1 MIEERK
7 DAEGK
12 FAGKINLACSELKLK
27 SREWKTL
34 SDKVKQ
40 SLTAWLPARIH
51 DPLDAASPLPP
62 RPPDYSVVASDGSQ
76 VFPDRHEVL
85 PCYLIN
91 IGSVVIHYGTGGKA
105 HLNSYPMFFYN
116 DHDRLVVWDGK
127 KIPVDSAVL
136 SEKRTLMEFEEILK
150 LAEACAG
157 RENVIAVSDG
167 TLILWR
173 LEGMP
178 DDFKN
183 EILAA
188 FLRMMDKLKS
198 LGVPVAGYISFP
210 GSPDVINSLRVGLCP
225 ETVSYCDRCPYT
237 HLPELPCAPIAGLT
251 DRILFSRLLK
261 PGERSSVF
269 ESSSKILD
277 LYGDHRIYFFYLN
290 IGEEIARVEVPK
302 WVAEDGGLL
311 DLVHT
316 LVFDQAKKGNGYPV
330 SLIEAHEQAVVKAK
344 DRDFFFDLVREA
356 LVQSDFKV
364 TVSRK
369 SLSKRN
375 PGV

>member
-1 MIEERK
+1 
-7 DAEGK
+7 
-12 FAGKINLACSELKLK
+12 
-27 SREWKTL
+27 
-34 SDKVKQ
+34 
-40 SLTAWLPARIH
+40 
-51 DPLDAASPLPP
+51 
-62 RPPDYSVVASDGSQ
+62 
-76 VFPDRHEVL
+76 
-85 PCYLIN
+85 
-91 IGSVVIHYGTGGKA
+91 
-105 HLNSYPMFFYN
+105 
-116 DHDRLVVWDGK
+116 
-127 KIPVDSAVL
+127 
-136 SEKRTLMEFEEILK
+136 
-150 LAEACAG
+150 
-157 RENVIAVSDG
+157 
-167 TLILWR
+167 
-173 LEGMP
+173 MP

-316 LVFDQAKKGNGYPV
+316 LIFDQAKKGNGYPV

-369 SLSKRN
+369 SLSKMS

>member
-51 DPLDAASPLPP
+51 DSLDIASPLPP

-105 HLNSYPMFFYN
+105 YLNSYPMFFYN
-116 DHDRLVVWDGK
+116 DQDRLVVWGGK
-127 KIPVDSAVL
+127 KIPADSAVL

-150 LAEACAG
+150 LAEGCAG

-316 LVFDQAKKGNGYPV
+316 LIFDQAKKGNGYPV
-330 SLIEAHEQAVVKAK
+330 SLIEAHEQAVIKAK